1 MIAFS
6 FRSRPGTTLRSTERS
21 SLVTRTVLF
30 QLSVGVKASL
40 AESQQM
46 SYFPFISI
54 RLPFILRSF
63 PLMFLACCIHVFS
76 FRIDFLLLAFMLHS
90 FPFMFLLFCI
100 HSLSFCMC
108 SLSFSFHV
116 LMSFHFLS
124 LCIKHTGFRNEIYSN
139 QPGGYIRPNTRVFFI
154 CHYRLVIVLE
164 ACAGGIF
171 RVHEHVQCTGIS
183 SLSYFFL

>member
-1 MIAFS
+1 
-6 FRSRPGTTLRSTERS
+6 
-21 SLVTRTVLF
+21 
-30 QLSVGVKASL
+30 
-40 AESQQM
+40 M

-164 ACAGGIF
+164 ACAGAIF

-183 SLSYFFL
+183 SLSYFFLWSPYRFLGRAKALVPSGKLT